1 MSTNQFDQY
10 QGLRWGLVAF
20 FLLVEFILIGVG
32 IKGSI
37 TPGKLADLVML
48 AADPN
53 DTAADEIKNIPVVRT
68 LVGGNTVYEA

>member
-1 MSTNQFDQY
+1 
-10 QGLRWGLVAF
+10 
-20 FLLVEFILIGVG
+20 
-32 IKGSI
+32 
-37 TPGKLADLVML
+37 ML